1 MIVSPA
7 QQAMRSE
14 EYNTYS
20 GLITVE
26 LCFDHEL
33 IAVFILNWHV
43 QLLVSVTIGVDDQFS
58 SLV

>member
-1 MIVSPA
+1 
-7 QQAMRSE
+7 MRSE